1 MGEVER
7 LLGIKPHVLRYW
19 EQQFPMLAPLKRSGG
34 RRYYRT
40 DDIALLKRIDR
51 MVNQEGYTIKG
62 ARAALSQAGAAEAAH
77 DSLSRQELATRL
89 RRIADRLRQALD

>member
-1 MGEVER
+1 M
-7 LLGIKPHVLRYW
+7 LRYW

-34 RRYYRT
+34 RRYYRP

-62 ARAALSQAGAAEAAH
+62 ARAALSQAGGADVA
-77 DSLSRQELATRL
+77 DDTLSRQELATRL
-89 RRIADRLRQALD
+89 REIANRLRQALD